1 MSEDTDGAGADD
13 PEPDEESGGA
23 DDAAP
28 DDVEEGADTDDV
40 EDADES
46 EEGEDVET
54 PALEV
59 DAMEARLEEAAE
71 ALEAAETE
79 TELDDVEA
87 QLDAVGTA
95 LEEADLPEPDDE
107 DEEEESPEERIEG
120 RLSELRDD
128 LEEARGPYLEDV
140 TAILEEAEGTLADS
154 EWTEDGETAAVAAV
168 ETFLEAAND
177 AAGLETATE
186 GETPA
191 EVAEDLTAG
200 RERLAGLDLDP
211 DDDAETVEELL
222 EAAEG
227 LETDLEEAEVWSDLT
242 VREQLDA
249 QGFYDVL
256 TSKNRKDFPPEWNA
270 VKLYEKSG
278 DVEPILLALETF
290 ESDFMEEN
298 ILDALEHIAPEEAF
312 EAVHERAERRDHQA
326 VRILGRIGDERAC
339 ETLEDFLGGG
349 DVKLELVTLRALGA
363 IGNAES
369 TQAVANRLV
378 ADSADVRSAA
388 ARALGQIG
396 DTRAIDPLAD
406 VLADDDADE
415 VRASA
420 AWALNQVGTERALE
434 VAADYTDDRSY
445 IVQAEAEKAAGV

>member
-1 MSEDTDGAGADD
+1 MSEDTGGADD
-13 PEPDEESGGA
+13 PEPD
-23 DDAAP
+23 
-28 DDVEEGADTDDV
+28 DV
-40 EDADES
+40 EDADAP

-54 PALEV
+54 PALEA

-79 TELDDVEA
+79 ADLDDAEA

-107 DEEEESPEERIEG
+107 DEESPGERIEG

-140 TAILEEAEGTLADS
+140 TAILEDVEGTLTDS

-168 ETFLEAAND
+168 ETFLEAANE
-177 AAGLETATE
+177 AAGLELAAE

-191 EVAEDLTAG
+191 EVAEDLAAG
-200 RERLAGLDLDP
+200 RETLAGLDLDP

-222 EAAEG
+222 DAAEG

-278 DVEPILLALETF
+278 DVEPILLALEAF

-312 EAVHERAERRDHQA
+312 EPVHERAERRDYQA

-349 DVKLELVTLRALGA
+349 DLKLELVTLRALGA
-363 IGNAES
+363 VGNAES

-406 VLADDDADE
+406 VLDGDEADE

-420 AWALNQVGTERALE
+420 AWALNQIGTERALE

>member
-1 MSEDTDGAGADD
+1 MSEDTDEAGADD
-13 PEPDEESGGA
+13 SGPDG
-23 DDAAP
+23 
-28 DDVEEGADTDDV
+28 
-40 EDADES
+40 EDAER
-46 EEGEDVET
+46 
-54 PALEV
+54 PALDA

-79 TELDDVEA
+79 ADLDAVAE
-87 QLDAVGTA
+87 QLDAVETA
-95 LEEADLPEPDDE
+95 LEAADLPEPDDE
-107 DEEEESPEERIEG
+107 DEESPEDRIEG

-128 LEEARGPYLEDV
+128 LEGARGPYIEDV
-140 TAILEEAEGTLADS
+140 TAVLEDAAGTLTDA

-168 ETFLEAAND
+168 GTLLETVNEAAD
-177 AAGLETATE
+177 LDLAAD

-191 EVAEDLTAG
+191 EVVEDLATAG
-200 RERLAGLDLDP
+200 ETVSGLRLDP
-211 DDDAETVEELL
+211 DDDAETIEELLTAAETLEADL
-222 EAAEG
+222 EAAE
-227 LETDLEEAEVWSDLT
+227 VWDDLT

-256 TSKNRKDFPPEWNA
+256 DPKNRKDFPPEWNA
-270 VKLYEKSG
+270 VKLYEKAG

-298 ILDALEHIAPEEAF
+298 ILDALEHIAPEAAF
-312 EAVHERAERRDHQA
+312 EPVHDRAQRRDRQA

-349 DVKLELVTLRALGA
+349 DSKLERVTLRALGA
-363 IGNAES
+363 IGSTDS
-369 TQAVANRLV
+369 TQAVANRLA

-406 VLADDDADE
+406 ILAEDDADE

-445 IVQAEAEKAAGV
+445 IVQAEAEKAAGA

>member
-1 MSEDTDGAGADD
+1 MSEDTDEAGADD
-13 PEPDEESGGA
+13 SGPDG
-23 DDAAP
+23 
-28 DDVEEGADTDDV
+28 
-40 EDADES
+40 EDAER
-46 EEGEDVET
+46 
-54 PALEV
+54 PALDA

-79 TELDDVEA
+79 ADLDAVVE
-87 QLDAVGTA
+87 QLDAVAAA
-95 LEEADLPEPDDE
+95 LEAADLPEPDD
-107 DEEEESPEERIEG
+107 DDVESPEDRIDG
-120 RLSELRDD
+120 RLSELRAD
-128 LEEARGPYLEDV
+128 LAEARGPYLEDV
-140 TAILEEAEGTLADS
+140 TAALEDAAGTLTEA
-154 EWTEDGETAAVAAV
+154 EWTEDGETATVAAV
-168 ETFLEAAND
+168 GTLLETVNEAAD
-177 AAGLETATE
+177 LDLAAD

-191 EVAEDLTAG
+191 EVVEDLATAG
-200 RERLAGLDLDP
+200 EAVSGLRLDP
-211 DDDAETVEELL
+211 DDDAETIEELLTAAETLEADL
-222 EAAEG
+222 EAAE
-227 LETDLEEAEVWSDLT
+227 VWDDLT

-256 TSKNRKDFPPEWNA
+256 DPKNRKDFPPEWNA
-270 VKLYEKSG
+270 VKLYEKAG

-298 ILDALEHIAPEEAF
+298 ILDALEHIAPEAAF
-312 EAVHERAERRDHQA
+312 EPVHDRAQRRDRQA

-349 DVKLELVTLRALGA
+349 DSKLERVTLRALGA
-363 IGNAES
+363 IGSTDS
-369 TQAVANRLV
+369 TQAVANRLA

-406 VLADDDADE
+406 ILAEDDADE

-445 IVQAEAEKAAGV
+445 IVQAEAEKAAGA

>member
-1 MSEDTDGAGADD
+1 MSEDTDGADD
-13 PEPDEESGGA
+13 PDPDEESDGVG
-23 DDAAP
+23 DAEP
-28 DDVEEGADTDDV
+28 DDVEEGADA
-40 EDADES
+40 DAPD
-46 EEGEDVET
+46 EGEGAET
-54 PALEV
+54 PALEA
-59 DAMEARLEEAAE
+59 DAMEARLEEASE

-79 TELDDVEA
+79 ADLDDVEA
-87 QLDAVGTA
+87 QLDAVEAA

-107 DEEEESPEERIEG
+107 DEESPEERIEE

-128 LEEARGPYLEDV
+128 LAEARGPYLEDV
-140 TAILEEAEGTLADS
+140 TAILEEAEGTLTDS
-154 EWTEDGETAAVAAV
+154 EWTEDGEGAAVAAV
-168 ETFLEAAND
+168 ETFLEAANE
-177 AAGLETATE
+177 AADLELAAE
-186 GETPA
+186 GETPE
-191 EVAEDLTAG
+191 EVTEDLAAG
-200 RERLAGLDLDP
+200 RETVAGLGLDP
-211 DDDAETVEELL
+211 DDDAETVGELL
-222 EAAEG
+222 EAAET
-227 LETDLEEAEVWSDLT
+227 LEADLEDAEVWSDLT

-256 TSKNRKDFPPEWNA
+256 NSKNRKDFPPEWNA
-270 VKLYEKSG
+270 VKLYEKAG

-298 ILDALEHIAPEEAF
+298 ILDALEHIAPAEAF
-312 EAVHERAERRDHQA
+312 EPVHERAERRDHQA

-363 IGNAES
+363 IGSTDS

-434 VAADYTDDRSY
+434 VAAGYTDDRSY

>member
-1 MSEDTDGAGADD
+1 MSEDTDEAGADD
-13 PEPDEESGGA
+13 SEPDG
-23 DDAAP
+23 
-28 DDVEEGADTDDV
+28 
-40 EDADES
+40 EDA
-46 EEGEDVET
+46 ET
-54 PALEV
+54 PALDA
-59 DAMEARLEEAAE
+59 DAMEARLDEAAE

-79 TELDDVEA
+79 ADLDGVA
-87 QLDAVGTA
+87 KQLDAVEAA

-107 DEEEESPEERIEG
+107 GEENPAERIDG

-128 LEEARGPYLEDV
+128 LEDARGPYLEDA
-140 TAILEEAEGTLADS
+140 TSILEDAEGTLTDS
-154 EWTEDGETAAVAAV
+154 EWTEDGEDAAVAAV
-168 ETFLEAAND
+168 GAFLETANET
-177 AAGLETATE
+177 AGLELAAE
-186 GETPA
+186 GETPE
-191 EVAEDLTAG
+191 EVAEDLAAD
-200 RERLAGLDLDP
+200 RETVAGLDLDP
-211 DDDAETVEELL
+211 DEDAETIEGLL
-222 EAAEG
+222 EAAET
-227 LETDLEEAEVWSDLT
+227 LEADLEDAEVWSDLT

-249 QGFYDVL
+249 EGFYDVL
-256 TSKNRKDFPPEWNA
+256 DPENRKDFPPEWNA
-270 VKLYEKSG
+270 VKLYEAAG
-278 DVEPILLALETF
+278 EVEPILLALETF

-298 ILDALEHIAPEEAF
+298 ILDALEHIAPKEAF

-363 IGNAES
+363 IGNTES
-369 TQAVANRLV
+369 TQAVADRLV

>member
-1 MSEDTDGAGADD
+1 MSEDTDEAGADD
-13 PEPDEESGGA
+13 SEPDG
-23 DDAAP
+23 
-28 DDVEEGADTDDV
+28 
-40 EDADES
+40 EDA
-46 EEGEDVET
+46 ET
-54 PALEV
+54 PALDA
-59 DAMEARLEEAAE
+59 DAMDARLDEAAE

-79 TELDDVEA
+79 ADLDGVAE
-87 QLDAVGTA
+87 QLDAVEAA

-107 DEEEESPEERIEG
+107 DEESPAERIEG

-140 TAILEEAEGTLADS
+140 TAILEDAEGTLTDS
-154 EWTEDGETAAVAAV
+154 EWTEDGEDAAVAAV
-168 ETFLEAAND
+168 ETFLEAANE
-177 AAGLETATE
+177 AAGLELAAE
-186 GETPA
+186 GETPE
-191 EVAEDLTAG
+191 EVAEDLAAA
-200 RERLAGLDLDP
+200 RETVAGLDLDP
-211 DDDAETVEELL
+211 DEDAETIEGLL
-222 EAAEG
+222 EAAET
-227 LETDLEEAEVWSDLT
+227 LESDLEAAEVWSDLT

-256 TSKNRKDFPPEWNA
+256 DPENRKDYPPEWNA
-270 VKLYEKSG
+270 VKLYEKAG
-278 DVEPILLALETF
+278 EVEPILLALETF

-312 EAVHERAERRDHQA
+312 DPVHERAERRDHHA

-363 IGNAES
+363 IGNTDS
-369 TQAVANRLV
+369 TQAVADRLV
-378 ADSADVRSAA
+378 ADSADIRSAA

-434 VAADYTDDRSY
+434 VAAGYTDDRSY